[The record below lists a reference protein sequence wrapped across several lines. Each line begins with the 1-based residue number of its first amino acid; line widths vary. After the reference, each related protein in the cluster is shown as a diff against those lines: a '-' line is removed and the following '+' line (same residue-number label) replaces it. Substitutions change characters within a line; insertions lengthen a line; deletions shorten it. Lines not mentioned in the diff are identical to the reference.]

1 MAGRQKA
8 TLRLVGTVTVV
19 AVLTCAIA
27 GAWWLRATA
36 LNDQR
41 IYLDDIAAVLAE
53 HAGRTI
59 ESIDLALAV
68 TADAIGA
75 APPWVQADPLLLRPL
90 LRDPVAG
97 LPHVIGTALV
107 DATGQTRTD
116 SSWTERASVDVSDR
130 DYFRHHAASPGRQLF
145 IGAPIWNRLNDAWV
159 FPLTRRIDGSD
170 GLFRGVVVAAV
181 DPTTFAEFYRSLSL
195 AATGTV
201 SLIRSDG
208 VSLAQLP
215 QTGEP
220 PSGSS
225 LSATRAV
232 DRYPLSVV
240 VTQRLSSALAGWWH
254 QATVIATASGLLLL
268 VVKLIGR
275 VLLHQTERL
284 ETTVRALR
292 SARDDA
298 VRARLRE
305 EDAGRAKSAFL
316 ANTSHELRTP
326 LNAVLGFSEVL
337 RDGHLGPLPP
347 KQAEYAA
354 GIHQA
359 GTHLLT
365 LINDLLDM
373 ARIDA
378 RQMQLREADVDLS
391 VIVAEG
397 ITLTEQH
404 ATARGVTITPRLQED
419 FPRLRGDPQRLRQ
432 IVLNLLSNATKF
444 TESGGRVW
452 IETSI
457 LPDGSARLAVG
468 DTGIGMAE
476 DEIEIALTPFRQVDS
491 SMARQHEGTGLG
503 LPIVKALVEL
513 HGGELT
519 IDSTPGE
526 GTLVTVLL
534 PAERVLPPRP
544 VRVPAG

>member
-1 MAGRQKA
+1 MAGRQKT
-8 TLRLVGTVTVV
+8 TLRLVGVVTVV
-19 AVLTCAIA
+19 AVLACALSA
-27 GAWWLRATA
+27 AWWLRVTA
-36 LNDQR
+36 LAAQR
-41 IYLDDIAAVLAE
+41 VHLDDVAAVLAE

-75 APPWVQADPLLLRPL
+75 APPHIQADPLLLRPL

-97 LPHVIGTALV
+97 LPHVMGTALI
-107 DATGQTRTD
+107 DAAGQTRSD
-116 SSWTERASVDVSDR
+116 SSWVQRVPVDVSDR
-130 DYFRHHAASPGRQLF
+130 DYFRYHATSPGRQLY
-145 IGAPIWNRLNDAWV
+145 IGAPVWNRLSSTWV
-159 FPLTRRIDGSD
+159 LPLTRRIDGPD

-181 DPTTFAEFYRSLSL
+181 NPSTFSDFYRSLSV
-195 AATGTV
+195 AATGA
-201 SLIRSDG
+201 IF
-208 VSLAQLP
+208 LAR
-215 QTGEP
+215 TDGEP
-220 PSGSS
+220 LVRQSQDGPHPGSS
-225 LSATRAV
+225 LTATRAV
-232 DRYPLSVV
+232 DRYPLSIV
-240 VTQRLSSALAGWWH
+240 VTQRLSAALAGWRH
-254 QATVIATASGLLLL
+254 QATVIACATALLLL
-268 VVKLIGR
+268 VVNLVGG
-275 VLLHQTERL
+275 VLLHQAGRL
-284 ETTVRALR
+284 ETTVRAMR
-292 SARDDA
+292 GARDEA

-378 RQMQLREADVDLS
+378 RQMQLREAEFDLS
-391 VIVAEG
+391 IIVAEG
-397 ITLTEQH
+397 IALTGQH
-404 ATARGVTITPRLQED
+404 ATARGVTIEPRLQKD
-419 FPRLRGDPQRLRQ
+419 FPLLRGDPQRLRQ
-432 IVLNLLSNATKF
+432 IVLNLLSNAAKF

-476 DEIEIALTPFRQVDS
+476 HEIAIALTPFRQVDS

-513 HGGELT
+513 HSGELT
-519 IDSTPGE
+519 IDSIPGE

-534 PAERVLPPRP
+534 PADRVVAPRP
-544 VRVPAG
+544 ARASAD